1 MNVEK
6 RTRDLLNNGV
16 AERVFPGAVLLV
28 SRAGHRLCFQA
39 VGQAAIVPSPRPM
52 TVDTVFDLA
61 SLTKPLATTLA
72 VLILV
77 SRGGLRLDA
86 SLTELLQS
94 RSLPPDKAGITLRQL
109 LSHSAGF
116 PAWKPYY
123 LELGGLPQTERKRRV
138 RELLLEEPLDYPP
151 GEQSLYSDLGFLLI
165 QWIVEEKAA
174 TDLHHFT
181 RKHLYK
187 PLGCPGLSY
196 RPLEKGPPGDTR
208 AFAATEHC
216 PWRGRVL
223 SGEVD
228 DENAYVLGGV
238 AGHAGLFGTA
248 TDVGCV
254 LDAIIRTRAGISVGL
269 PWSAEALDEFL
280 RRAYPDPANTWALG
294 FDTPAAVGSSAG
306 RHFSRETVGHLGFTG
321 TSFWM
326 DLRRK
331 LTVILLTNRIHPTR
345 ANEKIK
351 EFRPVL
357 HDAVMEEFG

>member
-1 MNVEK
+1 MNVGTK
-6 RTRDLLNNGV
+6 TWDLLNSGV
-16 AERVFPGAVLLV
+16 ADGVFPGAVLLV

-77 SRGGLRLDA
+77 SGGGLRLDA
-86 SLTELLQS
+86 SLTELL
-94 RSLPPDKAGITLRQL
+94 RSPSFPPDKAGITLRQL

-123 LELGGLPQTERKRRV
+123 LELEGLRQTERKRRV

-181 RKHLYK
+181 RKHLYE

-196 RPLEKGPPGDTR
+196 RPLEKGPPGDIR

-228 DENAYVLGGV
+228 DENAYALGGV

-254 LDAIIRTRAGISVGL
+254 LDAIIRTHAGISVGL

-351 EFRPVL
+351 EFRPAL

>member
-72 VLILV
+72 VLTLV

-86 SLTELLQS
+86 SLTELLRS

-123 LELGGLPQTERKRRV
+123 LELEGLRQTKRKRRV

-174 TDLHHFT
+174 TDLHQFT
-181 RKHLYK
+181 RKHLYE

-196 RPLEKGPPGDTR
+196 RPLEKGPPGDIR

-228 DENAYVLGGV
+228 DENAYALGGV

-254 LDAIIRTRAGISVGL
+254 LDAIIRTNAGISVGL